1 MTRWLS
7 FTLPLLAAAACSG
20 PSPVSVPKGEWG
32 GRNMQLFVDDAG
44 ASASFKCG
52 AQGRINQ
59 PLVVSDTGSFD
70 LSGTYDP
77 VLVNGG
83 ARPARYNGRLSG
95 QTLQLTV
102 SLDGGSVGTYEVD
115 EGQPASFDV
124 CNY

>member
-1 MTRWLS
+1 MRRWLS

-32 GRNMQLFVDDAG
+32 GRNMSLFVDDAG

-59 PLVVSDTGSFD
+59 PLVVNDTGSFD
-70 LSGTYDP
+70 LTGTYDP
-77 VLVNGG
+77 VLISGG
-83 ARPARYNGRLSG
+83 ARPARYTGTLSG
-95 QTLQLTV
+95 TTLQVTV

-115 EGQPASFDV
+115 EGKPASFDV